1 MKKIPVL
8 LIALALSACSTTNSL
23 VKKNDNFAKET
34 KQQSYRIETPNNQQE
49 FEQYFT
55 QQLNKQLAKNKIKN
69 DLTSNDTV
77 ITYELDFDQGN
88 RALRY
93 FVGFGAGK
101 AQAIVKAHLINK
113 ADGKEIASLTTDARL
128 SMGVFGGDAKATLD
142 NAAVDITKKIVE
154 SNIFE

>member
-1 MKKIPVL
+1 
-8 LIALALSACSTTNSL
+8 
-23 VKKNDNFAKET
+23 
-34 KQQSYRIETPNNQQE
+34 ETPNNQQE

-69 DLTSNDTV
+69 DLTSNDTI

-113 ADGKEIASLTTDARL
+113 ADGK
-128 SMGVFGGDAKATLD
+128 
-142 NAAVDITKKIVE
+142 
-154 SNIFE
+154 